1 MSDKCQVL
9 NFMIQKSRSNFVAR
23 KVKSNMNKT
32 IITLFLALVA
42 VAGSAKTFKTIM
54 APEAMACVNVNGEL
68 KARQVIIRDTATT
81 VLFTMVYPKGQYFR
95 FVSSS
100 YLMDEDGNRYP
111 LRSCEGLT
119 TDTWVQSPES
129 GTIDFTMHF
138 QPMPKRV
145 QIFDFIEG
153 DVKGAFML
161 LGIHDKRYKIK
172 APTLQQLSDA
182 NPYQV
187 PADWFK
193 TDTITIRGRIEG
205 YDAEK
210 FGFTSMECYY
220 EDVFEKDAATLVFD
234 IAADGTFE
242 KKFQASYPVCNK
254 FFCRET
260 KVGFNEIPFYARP
273 GETIDITIRPNE
285 QGRYECCYNNG
296 SSKDVERWLKSSLDL
311 WDIAYP
317 LHMFKGKFSEAPE
330 VTERTWQNMLYRLQ
344 MESRR
349 SHFTPQE
356 MQLALADLQVNF
368 AYAVMNYASYHEDAV
383 MKYEERDGGYH
394 QVILDSVEWQGL
406 RQMKNYQALHRV
418 DFENPLLL
426 TCSQYPITLN
436 RIQYARPVR
445 SRQYEGLLDE
455 NGGYENNVETDKKI
469 LSNGILAYRELMG
482 SKGDNFMAQ
491 MCIYKDMTSSF
502 NIWRSNETAIPKI
515 LADTTL
521 TVAEREE
528 GAATIQ
534 TPSRMMPLYLGIF
547 SNPYIHQKAE
557 AFYAYKMSQTE
568 LSTPLSA
575 DNASAELIRS
585 LCAKYPG
592 RYLVIDFWGMGCG
605 PCKAAIQ
612 SSKSLRAEI
621 AKRDDVKLIFI
632 AGERTA
638 EGSDAYH
645 QYVKEW
651 LADEVTICITNND
664 FSRMQ
669 ELFHF
674 NGIPH
679 YETITP
685 DCRRVRDDLRLNGY
699 YNFNQELQQLKEK
712 LK

>member
-1 MSDKCQVL
+1 
-9 NFMIQKSRSNFVAR
+9 
-23 KVKSNMNKT
+23 MNRKT
-32 IITLFLALVA
+32 IITVLFTLVA
-42 VAGSAKTFKTIM
+42 LTGQSKTYKTIKV
-54 APEAMACVNVNGEL
+54 PESMACVNVHNGEL
-68 KARQVIIRDTATT
+68 KARQVIMRDTATT
-81 VLFTMVYPKGQYFR
+81 VHFTMEYPKGQRFR
-95 FVSSS
+95 FVSAS

-111 LRSCEGLT
+111 LRSCEGLA
-119 TDTWVQSPES
+119 TDTWIQSPES
-129 GTIDFTMHF
+129 GVMDFTMHF
-138 QPMPKRV
+138 QPLPKKV
-145 QIFDFIEG
+145 QMFDFIEG
-153 DVKGAFML
+153 DVRGAFML
-161 LGIHDKRYKIK
+161 LGIHDQKYKVT
-172 APTLQQLSDA
+172 APTLQELSDA
-182 NPYQV
+182 NPYTV

-193 TDTITIRGRIEG
+193 TDTITIRGRFEG

-210 FGFTSMECYY
+210 FGFTSMECFY

-242 KKFQASYPVCNK
+242 KKFKASYPVCNH
-254 FFCRET
+254 FFTRET
-260 KVGFNEIPFYARP
+260 KVGFNEMPFFARP
-273 GETIDITIRPNE
+273 GETIDITIKPNE
-285 QGRYECCYNNG
+285 LGQYECYYNNG
-296 SSKDVERWLKSSLDL
+296 SSKAVERWLKSSLDMNDL
-311 WDIAYP
+311 AYS
-317 LHMFKGKFSEAPE
+317 LHWFKGKFSEVGE

-344 MESRR
+344 VESRR

-368 AYAVMNYASYHEDAV
+368 AYAVMDYPMYHENDI
-383 MKYEERDGGYH
+383 MKYEQRDGVYY

-406 RQMKNYQALHRV
+406 RQMENFQALHRV
-418 DFENPLLL
+418 DFDNPLLL

-436 RIQYARPVR
+436 RIQFAKPVR
-445 SRQYEGLLDE
+445 DRQYEGLMDE
-455 NGGYENNVETDKKI
+455 NGGYLSNVDNEKKI
-469 LSNGILAYRELMG
+469 LSNGLLAYRALMG

-491 MCIYKDMTSSF
+491 LSTYKFMLSDF
-502 NIWRSNETAIPKI
+502 NSWRSSEDNIPEI

-528 GAATIQ
+528 EVATAQ
-534 TPSRMMPLYLGIF
+534 TPSRMMPLYLDVF

-557 AFYAYKMSQTE
+557 AFYAYKMAQTD
-568 LSTPLSA
+568 LSTPLPA
-575 DNASAELIRS
+575 NNASADLIRN

-605 PCKAAIQ
+605 PCKSAIQ
-612 SSKSLRAEI
+612 QSKNLRAEV

-638 EGSDAYH
+638 EGSESYH

-651 LADEVTICITNND
+651 LADEETICITNND

-699 YNFNQELQQLKEK
+699 FNFDYEINRLKEK